1 MVPSADKRNT
11 NSGPRT
17 MRNVFFAA
25 LALLAGGCASSPP
38 TQVSADTYDA
48 AKTYTAGEAQEQ
60 AKRERMAKEGRRERK
75 AAGRRIE
82 SNAADA
88 SALLGVPI
96 DADVWR
102 TLVNSNLYRAWPTYP
117 VSHVGVT
124 WKRRSA
130 SYNVPTPSES
140 SYRLEVY
147 ARTDKC
153 ASVSFINSLGQPG
166 RFAVCAGVVLGRPNA
181 AIKNLRIEYSGGS
194 LKRGSTWKFS
204 AHETRRSESDLFS
217 TTYESDSETR
227 FDLIGDHPTN
237 LIVKEV
243 PEVYLRGARD
253 VIETFSSSVTTT
265 EVSHDKDIPALRPST
280 QRQSATLEL
289 IVLPELGLDSGL
301 FTSVY
306 MCVPGSDV
314 DASSCKRFFPTN
326 GLQLKVGGVQWF
338 QQDFFDVKWVI
349 DP

>member
-48 AKTYTAGEAQEQ
+48 AKTNTAGKAQEQ
-60 AKRERMAKEGRRERK
+60 AQRERIAAQGRRERQ

-82 SNAADA
+82 SNARDA
-88 SALLGVPI
+88 SMLLGVPI
-96 DADVWR
+96 DADAWR
-102 TLVNSNLYRAWPTYP
+102 ALVNSNLYRAWPTYA
-117 VSHVGVT
+117 VSHISVT
-124 WKRRSA
+124 WKTRHTMSQSPPLDVSHRA
-130 SYNVPTPSES
+130 
-140 SYRLEVY
+140 EVY